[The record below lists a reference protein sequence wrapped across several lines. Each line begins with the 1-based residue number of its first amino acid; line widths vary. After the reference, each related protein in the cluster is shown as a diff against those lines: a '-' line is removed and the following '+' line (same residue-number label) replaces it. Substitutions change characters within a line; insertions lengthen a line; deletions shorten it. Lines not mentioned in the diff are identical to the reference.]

1 MLNREFVEH
10 KHVLSPQKKSRFLL
24 LGSCILSAFRLL
36 LLSNTQLR
44 VMKKQ
49 EVRAVAAVDSGLLAF
64 D

>member
-10 KHVLSPQKKSRFLL
+10 RHVLSTRIKSRFLL

-36 LLSNTQLR
+36 LLLNVKCR
-44 VMKKQ
+44 VMKKE